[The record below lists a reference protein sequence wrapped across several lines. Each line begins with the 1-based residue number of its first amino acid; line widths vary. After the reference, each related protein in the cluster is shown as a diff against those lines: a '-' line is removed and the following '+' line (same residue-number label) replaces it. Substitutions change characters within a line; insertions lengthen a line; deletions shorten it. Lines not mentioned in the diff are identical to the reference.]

1 MAKLRAA
8 YTSYFIEKTLHMFEH
23 QSIPN
28 TNERT
33 INSVAEFKD
42 YHVSHDGSSLSA
54 YGCET
59 TALVLKNTVFF
70 VLKGDHRYAM
80 QEVAEKDGLQGC
92 FDFFLEK
99 LFLAHKICE
108 HHNVVA
114 DNDRFSI
121 ASNARK
127 YLGHDN
133 IARLKEAAHKLKA
146 DH

>member
-1 MAKLRAA
+1 
-8 YTSYFIEKTLHMFEH
+8 MFKH
-23 QSIPN
+23 QTIPT

-33 INSVAEFKD
+33 INSVADFKD
-42 YHVSHDGSSLSA
+42 YHLSHDGSSMSA

-70 VLKGDHRYAM
+70 VLKGDHRDAM
-80 QEVAEKDGLQGC
+80 QALAEKDGLQGC
-92 FDFFLEK
+92 FDYFLEK
-99 LFLAHKICE
+99 LSLAHKISE

-114 DNDRFSI
+114 DNDQFSI

-133 IARLKEAAHKLKA
+133 ITRLKEAARKLKE